1 MNQEG
6 GRATVGWVQREEG
19 GGCGCPPTRYLYRRG
34 VCLGQ
39 GLGGGWRRLRGET
52 GARVSQ
58 PAGLCSKRQP
68 QSRRLGRRPA
78 APEAALDNVV
88 NLINPTERGS
98 GVCPD
103 ALRTQRRGSRQQPA
117 PPGEALAGR
126 PEFQA
131 QGPPARRCWLRS
143 PRRTVLSQPVGSAAS
158 DPL

>member
-1 MNQEG
+1 M
-6 GRATVGWVQREEG
+6 TVGWVQREEG

-39 GLGGGWRRLRGET
+39 GPGSGGGRRLRGET

-68 QSRRLGRRPA
+68 RSRRLGRRPA
-78 APEAALDNVV
+78 ALEDALDNTV
-88 NLINPTERGS
+88 NFINPTERDS

-103 ALRTQRRGSRQQPA
+103 ALRTQRQGSRQQPA
-117 PPGEALAGR
+117 PPREALTGR

-143 PRRTVLSQPVGSAAS
+143 PRRRTILSQPGGSAAS